1 MKNARSSAR
10 KNPRYEIR
18 IAGSGGQGIVLAGIM
33 LAEAAILDG
42 KYVAQSENY
51 GPEARG
57 GNSISEVIVSDEEID
72 YPQAIELDVLVA
84 LTQEACVRNLPAMKE
99 GGLVIVD
106 SSLVRWVPWDKVVRL
121 PFQQIARNTGEQRAI
136 NTAALGAVASLCP
149 IVSSASLVR
158 VMAKRLPASKV
169 EANCLAFNE
178 AVQATDKLKD
188 SFTSLRPKDEFEI

>member
-1 MKNARSSAR
+1 MKNAGRPPGSNS
-10 KNPRYEIR
+10 RYEIR

-42 KYVAQSENY
+42 MYVAQTQNY

-72 YPQAIELDVLVA
+72 YPEALSLDVLVA
-84 LTQEACVRNLPAMKE
+84 LTQEACVRNLPDMKE

-106 SSLVRWVPWDKVVRL
+106 SNLVRWVPWDRVARL
-121 PFQQIARNTGEQRAI
+121 PFQQIARRAGEGRAI
-136 NTAALGAVASLCP
+136 NMAALGAVAALCP
-149 IVSSASLVR
+149 IVSSASLVQ

-169 EANCLAFNE
+169 EANRLAFSE
-178 AVQATDKLKD
+178 ALQATDKLKD
-188 SFTSLRPKDEFEI
+188 GLTSLRPKDQFEL